1 MSNQTKLLRL
11 SDLTQ
16 KSCKKCLGTGC
27 NSCGIQISRLQK
39 YSEANS
45 PAHYWNTSFKD
56 YKGDDEFK
64 DLVKSKIE
72 SIDSVFDNGESF
84 IFAGNLGVGKT
95 YAISSLLK
103 MALCKDYSA
112 KYYSMVEVIN
122 SILTGSDSQIIKKLS
137 EVDFLAID
145 EFDNRWIF
153 PSEKSEQIF
162 GSSMEF
168 LLRTRFQNMLP
179 TFLATNNSEIDDI
192 LSGSYARSFSS
203 LRNQYLKT
211 IYVSGKDYRKVSR

>member
-16 KSCKKCLGTGC
+16 KNCKKCLGSGC

-39 YSEANS
+39 YSEANI

-64 DLVKSKIE
+64 DLVRSKIE
-72 SIDSVFDNGESF
+72 NIDLLFDNGESF

-211 IYVSGKDYRKVSR
+211 IYVSGKDYRKVAR